1 MQKMVDYMVK
11 KIEWLVGILF
21 VTLFLLNILRIGLRY
36 FWGVSWLWV
45 PDFSRLIFIWA
56 IFLGASVLY
65 ARREHLEMDFF
76 VNKMKESMW
85 EKLSLFI
92 DLSMT
97 IFFIILIFEG
107 FKISKIRMRIPFDM
121 WDIPTGYA
129 YAAVPICSALMFIM
143 TINKLI
149 NDFIKRRK
157 IWKI

>member
-1 MQKMVDYMVK
+1 MQKMVNYMVK

-21 VTLFLLNILRIGLRY
+21 ILLFLLNTLRIGLRY

-56 IFLGASVLY
+56 VFLGASVLY

-76 VNKMKESMW
+76 VNKMRESTW

-92 DLSMT
+92 DFSMAV
-97 IFFIILIFEG
+97 FLVILIFEG

-129 YAAVPICSALMFIM
+129 YVAVPICSAFMFIL
-143 TINKLI
+143 TINKMI
-149 NDFIKRRK
+149 NDMIKRRK
-157 IWKI
+157 V

>member
-1 MQKMVDYMVK
+1 VQKMVNYMVK
-11 KIEWLVGILF
+11 KIEGLVGILF
-21 VTLFLLNILRIGLRY
+21 ITLFLLNIFRIGLRY

-56 IFLGASVLY
+56 VFLGASVLY

-76 VNKMKESMW
+76 VNKMRESTW

-92 DLSMT
+92 DLCLA
-97 IFFIILIFEG
+97 IFLAILIIEG

-129 YAAVPICSALMFIM
+129 YAAVPICSAIMFII

-149 NDFIKRRK
+149 NEIIKRRK